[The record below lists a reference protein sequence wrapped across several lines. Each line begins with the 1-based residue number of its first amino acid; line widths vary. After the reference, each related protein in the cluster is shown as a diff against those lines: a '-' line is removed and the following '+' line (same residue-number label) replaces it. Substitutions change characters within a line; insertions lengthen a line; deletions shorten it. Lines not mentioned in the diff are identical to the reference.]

1 MFQVED
7 IDKDDQTDP
16 QLVTEY
22 VNQIYVYLRHLEKD
36 QSVEKDYLG
45 NKKGWCT
52 LHFKWTPFIMN
63 TNGYSN

>member
-1 MFQVED
+1 MED

-22 VNQIYVYLRHLEKD
+22 VNQIYIYLRHLEKD

-45 NKKGWCT
+45 NKKG
-52 LHFKWTPFIMN
+52 
-63 TNGYSN
+63 